1 MRSPTVSNWKF
12 SCCIC
17 ISTGVGGSRYSLTLA
32 SSVCEQNLSKTRQK
46 NQHVATK
53 YQFSKGEA
61 GVPFNKSCSIWNV
74 FYYCPLVVIMEKHS
88 TPCFMGWKKVVSQF
102 HLLVEHVVADFFFFF
117 KSKYSLCWHF
127 WSPLIWGQ
135 RSVSIRLTW
144 ALTFTSLLSSAAAV
158 GAHEFP
164 SETASDA
171 SQGTLSSGSRVQTHT
186 VYQQQSAVL

>member
-1 MRSPTVSNWKF
+1 MRCPTVSNWKS

-53 YQFSKGEA
+53 YRSQRERQEFL
-61 GVPFNKSCSIWNV
+61 SINPAAFEMCFTTALWW
-74 FYYCPLVVIMEKHS
+74 LSWRS
-88 TPCFMGWKKVVSQF
+88 TAPPDTWKKVASQF

-171 SQGTLSSGSRVQTHT
+171 SKGTLSSGSRVQTHT